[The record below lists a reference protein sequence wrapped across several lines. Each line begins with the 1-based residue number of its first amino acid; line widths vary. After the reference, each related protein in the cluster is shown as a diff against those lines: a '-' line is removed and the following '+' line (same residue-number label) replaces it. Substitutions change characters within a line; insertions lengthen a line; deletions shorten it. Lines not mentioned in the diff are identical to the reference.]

1 MRERWNRYLRFW
13 GPDVDGD
20 INDEL
25 RYHLDMRT
33 QYFRE
38 SGINDHDA
46 RRAALASF
54 GDLDV
59 VTRQLRDHDRRTLK
73 RQRRADMLQ
82 DIAQDVRYGLRRL
95 AAAPRFAIAVIAVLA
110 LGIGANTAIFSVID
124 AALIRPLPFA
134 APDRLVSVSSFDLP
148 FELSAGHPKSAPSL
162 ADLRADS
169 SVFSSVAAYARGSLN
184 LAGGME
190 PVRTQIAY
198 VTDGFF
204 HTLGRTTVLG
214 REPVAAEFARGGPKV
229 VVISNTLWQQQFG
242 GERSVIGREITL
254 NAVRYTVIGVM
265 PPDFRFPAGVDLWIP
280 LALPFG
286 FDIMEAFRNYLPSE
300 GIARLAPNATV
311 AQAAQHVDALRRR
324 FRTIAKDDSPVSDLV
339 RRLQTTLLGDRRAA
353 MNILAASAVLLLLIA
368 CANVTNLL
376 LSRAATR
383 RREIAVRV
391 VLGATRGRVIR
402 QLFVEGFLLALGGAI
417 VAVLVAAVS
426 VRLLVA
432 LLPQSLAA
440 IAPPALDRRVL
451 AFTLATALVTSLVFG
466 VWPALGLSRVDLASA
481 MKLAGAGG
489 GGSRRRSA
497 AHGVL
502 VIAEVSLA
510 LMLLIG
516 AGLMIESMR
525 NLLRENS
532 GVRAENVVTGRLTF
546 PGRKYGSSAAES
558 ELLSRVLAKLR
569 SPGVDAAAVSAL
581 PMEGI
586 GGIGLRVA
594 PAESYDETHAAIGIY
609 LIATPGYFRAM
620 GARLRGIDL
629 PAMVDTAHKVAV
641 INETLAKQLWPEQN
655 AIGKQLAFGPERRMV
670 IGVVEDI
677 RTRRLDEA
685 PEGQLYLPMAEQAQ
699 SYASIVVRGSAD
711 PRALLARL
719 RDAVR
724 ASDPSLPVYQLRRM
738 DEVIAASIAPRRTN
752 TILLVIFGGLA
763 VVLATIGVYA
773 VLSYGVAQRTREI
786 GVRVALGAQRR
797 DVVGMIVGDGARLT
811 LLGVTIG
818 LLGAYWLSRFVS
830 SLLYGVSAQDPRV
843 FIVATLG
850 LAIVGCAA
858 AWIPARRATRVDPIT
873 ALREE

>member
-38 SGINDHDA
+38 SGMNDSEA
-46 RRAALASF
+46 RRAALESF
-54 GDLDV
+54 GDLNAV
-59 VTRQLRDHDRRTLK
+59 ARQLRDHDRRNLQ

-82 DIAQDVRYGLRRL
+82 DIAQDIRYGLRQL
-95 AAAPRFAIAVIAVLA
+95 AAAPRFTVAVITVLA

-124 AALIRPLPFA
+124 AALIRPLPFTA
-134 APDRLVSVSSFDLP
+134 ADRLVSVTAFDLP
-148 FELSAGHPKSAPSL
+148 FELSAGHPKSTPLL

-169 SVFSSVAAYARGSLN
+169 SVFSSVASFARGSLN
-184 LAGGME
+184 LAGGTE
-190 PVRTQIAY
+190 PVRIQIAY
-198 VTDGFF
+198 VTDDFF
-204 HTLGRTTVLG
+204 HTLGRTTALG
-214 REPVAAEFARGGPKV
+214 REPAAAEFTKGAPKV
-229 VVISNTLWQQQFG
+229 VVIANSLWQQQFG
-242 GERSVIGREITL
+242 GEQNVLGRAITL

-311 AQAAQHVDALRRR
+311 AQATQHVDALRRR
-324 FRTIAKDDSPVSDLV
+324 FRTITKDDSPASDLV
-339 RRLQTTLLGDRRAA
+339 RPLQSTLLGDRRAA
-353 MNILAASAVLLLLIA
+353 MNILAASAILLLLIA

-402 QLFVEGFLLALGGAI
+402 QLFVEGFLLAMGGAI

-440 IAPPALDRRVL
+440 IAPPAIDGRVL
-451 AFTLATALVTSLVFG
+451 AFTLAIALATSLVFG
-466 VWPALGLSRVDLASA
+466 VWPALGLSRVDLGSA
-481 MKLAGAGG
+481 MKLSGAGG

-516 AGLMIESMR
+516 AGLVLESMR

-532 GVRAENVVTGRLTF
+532 GVRAESVVTGRLTL
-546 PGRKYGSSAAES
+546 PGRKYGSTAAES
-558 ELLSRVLAKLR
+558 ELLNRVLAKLR
-569 SPGVDAAAVSAL
+569 SRGVDAAAVSAL

-594 PAESYDETHAAIGIY
+594 PAESYDEAHAALGLY
-609 LIATPGYFRAM
+609 LIATPGYFRVM
-620 GARLRGIDL
+620 GARLRGSDL
-629 PAMVDTAHKVAV
+629 PAMADTAHKVAV
-641 INETLAKQLWPEQN
+641 INETLANELWPGQN
-655 AIGKQLAFGPERRMV
+655 AIGKQMSFGPEHRTV
-670 IGVVEDI
+670 IGVVDDI

-724 ASDPSLPVYQLRRM
+724 AADPSLPVYQLRRM

-763 VVLATIGVYA
+763 VLLATIGVYA

-797 DVVGMIVGDGARLT
+797 DVVAMIVGDGARLT

-818 LLGAYWLSRFVS
+818 LLGAFWLSRFVS
-830 SLLYGVSAQDPRV
+830 SLLYGISAQDPRV
-843 FIVATLG
+843 FVAATLG
-850 LAIVGCAA
+850 LASVGCAA